1 MIQLNTI
8 PDTPITRRRPVV
20 VGNGVAGARFVEDL
34 AGTGCGSCHGES
46 RGVNLLSGGREPSET
61 AELPER

>member
-1 MIQLNTI
+1 LIQLNTI

-20 VGNGVAGARFVEDL
+20 VVGNGMAGARFVEDL
-34 AGTGCGSCHGES
+34 AGSCHGES
-46 RGVNLLSGGREPSET
+46 RGVNLLSGGREPSEK